1 MAPLLKLIWA
11 SYQHNTL
18 RVLLV
23 LIALITACAGL
34 SAVLVINSAAKNS
47 YASASQPF
55 LQQVEQRITARSG
68 HSLSKQDFTS
78 LRRLGFTQLIPV
90 LRSSQNII
98 HPKTGE
104 TQRLSLLGI
113 DTFSIFSYSA
123 SNTSQVAQNNTTLPT
138 QDLSQLWTPPF
149 TSVIHPDFAS
159 ELNFASGQVLSIEN
173 KQLLPQL
180 TITDID
186 GLGREVVMDIGQLQ
200 RVLGTQRISELLVI
214 GEQKKDNKID
224 EKSQNKNSIVDA
236 LKAALPDHLQ
246 LENINTGEQAQ
257 QLTGSFHLN
266 LLAMACLMFVV
277 CMFVVMNALH
287 LLIMKRWQN
296 LRIARQLGVSRKQIY
311 WAQGAELVLISL
323 LCAPLGAIAG
333 VLLAQLASPMVS
345 LTLQSLFDVRVGY
358 TQVAYVTLISQCFM
372 ACILGAL
379 AAAILP
385 MWQLNTKLALR
396 NLSVVTNSNHLP
408 WLYTSIALCSL
419 AVALGYYSTGM
430 LMSFSAIAISI
441 FAGCSLLIYAVPKS
455 LNTLFNSL
463 PEQWVL
469 FRWLAADGVR
479 LSQKSKIACCAFF
492 IALTSNIGMN
502 LMVDSFR
509 QATNQWLSQRLVA
522 DQYVSTQTP
531 KIFTQW
537 LATQNINV
545 DVVERKGIDAFLVNE
560 PQSQV
565 IDQTND
571 STKNTT
577 TKPTKIELRSYPS
590 TELYQSAMLF
600 AEQQTDVWQ
609 TFSSGKGVLVN
620 QQLALRHKLTLGQTL
635 NFYTDTSEPETK
647 QIVGIYYDYGNQN
660 AQAILDLDYFSKYK
674 TSTDLFA
681 MHFASKKQQHL
692 FANQLASS
700 SISDQVRAIQTQEL
714 LTISMKTFERTFVI
728 TDGLN
733 IVTLLVAALSL
744 ATSVLMIDIDNRPQ
758 RALLRSMGVGNY
770 QITGLS
776 LIQYTLLSL
785 LACLVA
791 LPFGIGLTWL
801 LINLINVQAFSWSY
815 PILFTPSKLFSA
827 AVMSILLIVVVVAL
841 PLYKLSRRKL
851 VEDIKCL
858 NF

>member
-1 MAPLLKLIWA
+1 MTPLLKLIWA
-11 SYQHNTL
+11 SYQHNML
-18 RVLLV
+18 RVVLV
-23 LIALITACAGL
+23 LIALVTACAGL

-55 LQQVEQRITARSG
+55 LQQVEQRITAQSG

-90 LRSSQNII
+90 LRSSQSVIQ
-98 HPKTGE
+98 PVSGE

-123 SNTSQVAQNNTTLPT
+123 RNTSQDEQNSSGTST
-138 QDLSQLWTPPF
+138 QELSQLWTPPF
-149 TSVIHPDFAS
+149 ASVIHKDFAS
-159 ELNFASGQVLSIEN
+159 ELNLANGQILSLEN

-180 TITDID
+180 AITDID

-200 RVLGTQRISELLVI
+200 KLLGTQKISELLVV
-214 GEQKKDNKID
+214 GGMKHSARNT
-224 EKSQNKNSIVDA
+224 
-236 LKAALPDHLQ
+236 LKAALPEHLQ
-246 LENINTGEQAQ
+246 LESINTGEQAQ

-296 LRIARQLGVSRKQIY
+296 LRIARQIGVSRKQIY
-311 WAQGAELVLISL
+311 WAQGTELVLISL
-323 LCAPLGAIAG
+323 LCAPIG
-333 VLLAQLASPMVS
+333 VFVGIFLAQLVSPMVS
-345 LTLQSLFDVRVGY
+345 LTLQSLFDVRVGF
-358 TQVAYVTLISQCFM
+358 TQVAYITLMLQSFAACF
-372 ACILGAL
+372 LGAT

-385 MWQLNTKLALR
+385 MWQLDAKLSLR
-396 NLSVVTNSNHLP
+396 NFSVSTNSKDFS
-408 WLYTSIALCSL
+408 WLYAGL
-419 AVALGYYSTGM
+419 AMGCLAAFLGYYTTGM
-430 LMSFSAIAISI
+430 LMSFGAIAISI
-441 FAGCSLLIYAVPKS
+441 FAGCSILIYAVPKS
-455 LNTLFNSL
+455 LNTLFHSM
-463 PEQWVL
+463 PERWVL
-469 FRWLAADGVR
+469 LRWLAADGVR

-531 KIFTQW
+531 KVFTQW
-537 LATQNINV
+537 LATQDMNGY
-545 DVVERKGIDAFLVNE
+545 VVERKGVDAFLVNK
-560 PQSQV
+560 SQTQATK
-565 IDQTND
+565 QTNNQ
-571 STKNTT
+571 SNNQI
-577 TKPTKIELRSYPS
+577 KIELRSYPS
-590 TELYQSAMLF
+590 SDLYRSAMLF
-600 AEQQTDVWQ
+600 SEQQTDVWQ
-609 TFSSGKGVLVN
+609 IFSTGQGALIN
-620 QQLALRHKLTLGQTL
+620 QQLALRHGLTLGQTL
-635 NFYTDTSEPETK
+635 SFYTETGQSETK
-647 QIVGIYYDYGNQN
+647 QIVGIYYDYGNQK
-660 AQAILDLDYFSKYK
+660 AQAMLDLDYFDKYEAN
-674 TSTDLFA
+674 TTLFA
-681 MHFASKKQQHL
+681 LHFLSEQQQSL
-692 FANQLASS
+692 FTKQLASS
-700 SISDQVRAIQTQEL
+700 SISDQVSSIQTREL
-714 LTISMKTFERTFVI
+714 LALSMKTFERTFVI

-744 ATSVLMIDIDNRPQ
+744 ATSVLMIDMDNRPQ

-785 LACLVA
+785 MACLVA

-815 PILFTPSKLFSA
+815 PILITPSKLFSA
-827 AVMSILLIVVVVAL
+827 GIISILLIVVVVAL

-858 NF
+858 SF

>member
-1 MAPLLKLIWA
+1 MTSLLKLIWA
-11 SYQHNTL
+11 SYQHNLL
-18 RVLLV
+18 RVVLV

-55 LQQVEQRITARSG
+55 LQQVEQRITAISG

-78 LRRLGFTQLIPV
+78 LRRLGFTQLVPV
-90 LRSSQNII
+90 LRSSQNVIQ
-98 HPKTGE
+98 PVSGE

-123 SNTSQVAQNNTTLPT
+123 RNTSQDEQNSSGTST
-138 QDLSQLWTPPF
+138 QELSQLWTPPF
-149 TSVIHPDFAS
+149 ASVIHKDFAS
-159 ELNFASGQVLSIEN
+159 EFNLANGQILSLEN

-180 TITDID
+180 AVTDID

-200 RVLGTQRISELLVI
+200 KLLGTQKISELLVV
-214 GEQKKDNKID
+214 GGMKH
-224 EKSQNKNSIVDA
+224 SARDA
-236 LKAALPDHLQ
+236 LRAALPEHLQ

-311 WAQGAELVLISL
+311 WAQGTELVLISL
-323 LCAPLGAIAG
+323 LCAPIG
-333 VLLAQLASPMVS
+333 VFVGIFLAQLVSPMVS
-345 LTLQSLFDVRVGY
+345 LTLQSLFDVRVGF
-358 TQVAYVTLISQCFM
+358 TQVAYVTLMLQSFAACF
-372 ACILGAL
+372 LGAT

-385 MWQLNTKLALR
+385 MWQLDAKLSLR
-396 NLSVVTNSNHLP
+396 NFSVSTNSKDFS
-408 WLYTSIALCSL
+408 WLYAGL
-419 AVALGYYSTGM
+419 AMGCLAAFLGYYTTGM
-430 LMSFSAIAISI
+430 LMSFGAIAISI
-441 FAGCSLLIYAVPKS
+441 FAGCSILIYAVPKS
-455 LNTLFNSL
+455 LNTLFHSM
-463 PEQWVL
+463 PERWVL
-469 FRWLAADGVR
+469 LRWLAADGVR

-531 KIFTQW
+531 KVFTQW
-537 LATQNINV
+537 LTTQDMNV
-545 DVVERKGIDAFLVNE
+545 GVVERKGVDAFLVNNS
-560 PQSQV
+560 QSRV
-565 IDQTND
+565 IYQTNNQ
-571 STKNTT
+571 TNNQ
-577 TKPTKIELRSYPS
+577 TKIELRSYPS
-590 TELYQSAMLF
+590 SDLYRSAMLF
-600 AEQQTDVWQ
+600 SEQQIDLWQ
-609 TFSSGKGVLVN
+609 IFSTGQGALIN
-620 QQLALRHKLTLGQTL
+620 QQLALRHGLTLGQTL
-635 NFYTDTSEPETK
+635 SFYTETGRFETK
-647 QIVGIYYDYGNQN
+647 QIVGIYYDYGNQK
-660 AQAILDLDYFSKYK
+660 AQAMLDLDHFDKYEAN
-674 TSTDLFA
+674 TTLFA
-681 MHFASKKQQHL
+681 LHFLSEQQQSL

-700 SISDQVRAIQTQEL
+700 SISDQVSSIQTREL
-714 LTISMKTFERTFVI
+714 LALSMKTFERTFVI

-744 ATSVLMIDIDNRPQ
+744 ATSVLMIDMDNRPQ

-785 LACLVA
+785 MACLVA

-815 PILFTPSKLFSA
+815 PILITPSKLFSA
-827 AVMSILLIVVVVAL
+827 GIISILLIVVVVAL

-858 NF
+858 SF

>member
-1 MAPLLKLIWA
+1 MVALLKLIWA
-11 SYQHNTL
+11 SYQHNVS
-18 RVLLV
+18 RVALV
-23 LIALITACAGL
+23 FIALITACAGL
-34 SAVLVINSAAKNS
+34 SAVLVINSAAKSS
-47 YASASQPF
+47 YAAAGQPF

-78 LRRLGFTQLIPV
+78 LRRMGFTQLIPV
-90 LRSSQNII
+90 LRSSQNVI
-98 HPKTGE
+98 HPQTGE

-113 DTFSIFSYSA
+113 DAFSIFSYSA
-123 SNTSQVAQNNTTLPT
+123 RNASQAAPNTADIAA
-138 QDLSQLWTPPF
+138 QDLSQLWTAPF
-149 TSVIHPDFAS
+149 ASVIHPDFAS
-159 ELNFASGQVLSIEN
+159 ELNFVSGQVFSVDN

-180 TITDID
+180 AITDID

-200 RVLGTQRISELLVI
+200 RVLGTQNISELLII
-214 GEQKKDNKID
+214 GDEEQEKKNEAI
-224 EKSQNKNSIVDA
+224 SA
-236 LKAALPDHLQ
+236 LKAVLPEHLQ

-296 LRIARQLGVSRKQIY
+296 LRIARQLGVSRNQIY
-311 WAQGAELVLISL
+311 WAQGTELILISL

-333 VLLAQLASPMVS
+333 VFLAQLASPMVS
-345 LTLQSLFDVRVGY
+345 LTLQSLFDVRVSY
-358 TQVAYVTLISQCFM
+358 TQVAYATLLLQCFV
-372 ACILGAL
+372 ACILGAV
-379 AAAILP
+379 AAAALP
-385 MWQLNTKLALR
+385 MWQLDTKLALR
-396 NLSVVTNSNHLP
+396 NLPVSTDSSHLS
-408 WLYTSIALCSL
+408 WLYTSIVLGCA
-419 AVALGYYSTGM
+419 AVSLGYYSTGM
-430 LMSFSAIAISI
+430 LMSFGAIAMSI

-455 LNTLFNSL
+455 LNTLFHSL
-463 PEQWVL
+463 PQRWVL

-509 QATNQWLSQRLVA
+509 QATHQWLTQRLVA

-531 KIFTQW
+531 KVFTQW
-537 LATQNINV
+537 LATQDINAGLGV
-545 DVVERKGIDAFLVNE
+545 NVIERKGIDAFLLDE
-560 PQSQV
+560 SQSQV
-565 IDQTND
+565 SEQ
-571 STKNTT
+571 TKNRTGEPISNRIN
-577 TKPTKIELRSYPS
+577 KPTKIELRSYPS
-590 TELYQSAMLF
+590 TELYQAAMLF
-600 AEQQTDVWQ
+600 AEQQADVWQ
-609 TFSSGKGVLVN
+609 IFSTGQGVLVN
-620 QQLALRHKLTLGQTL
+620 QQLALRHGLVLGEIL
-635 NFYTDTSEPETK
+635 SFYTEAGQPESK

-660 AQAILDLDYFSKYK
+660 AQAMLDLDYFSKYK
-674 TSTDLFA
+674 TNTTLFA
-681 MHFASKKQQHL
+681 LHFDSEQQQSL
-692 FANQLASS
+692 FTNQLASS
-700 SISDQVRAIQTQEL
+700 SISSQVSSIQTREL
-714 LTISMKTFERTFVI
+714 LALSMKTFERTFVI

-744 ATSVLMIDIDNRPQ
+744 ATSVLMIDMDNRPQ

-776 LIQYTLLSL
+776 LVQYTLLSL

-815 PILFTPSKLFSA
+815 PILITPSKLFSA
-827 AVMSILLIVVVVAL
+827 GIMSTLLIVVVVAI

-858 NF
+858 SF

>member
-1 MAPLLKLIWA
+1 MVPLLKLIWA

-18 RVLLV
+18 RVALV

-104 TQRLSLLGI
+104 TRRLSLLGI

-123 SNTSQVAQNNTTLPT
+123 SNTSQVVPNNTSPPT

-159 ELNFASGQVLSIEN
+159 ELNFASGHVLSIEN
-173 KQLLPQL
+173 KQSLPQL
-180 TITDID
+180 AITDID

-200 RVLGTQRISELLVI
+200 RVLGTQKISELLVI
-214 GEQKKDNKID
+214 GEKEKEKNNSAID
-224 EKSQNKNSIVDA
+224 VLQ
-236 LKAALPDHLQ
+236 AALPDHLQ
-246 LENINTGEQAQ
+246 LENINTGDQAQ

-311 WAQGAELVLISL
+311 WAQGAELVLISF

-358 TQVAYVTLISQCFM
+358 TQVAYVTLMLQCFV
-372 ACILGAL
+372 ACIMGAV

-396 NLSVVTNSNHLP
+396 NLSVSTHSSHLS
-408 WLYTSIALCSL
+408 WLYASIALGCF
-419 AVALGYYSTGM
+419 AVGLGYYSTGM
-430 LMSFSAIAISI
+430 LMSFGAIAISI

-455 LNTLFNSL
+455 LNTLFNTL

-509 QATNQWLSQRLVA
+509 QATHQWLSQRLVA

-531 KIFTQW
+531 KVFTAW
-537 LATQNINV
+537 LASQDINV
-545 DVVERKGIDAFLVNE
+545 DVVERKGIDAFLVDE
-560 PQSQV
+560 SQSREIFQANN
-565 IDQTND
+565 QTNNQ
-571 STKNTT
+571 TKL
-577 TKPTKIELRSYPS
+577 ELRSYPS

-600 AEQQTDVWQ
+600 AEQQTDVWKV
-609 TFSSGKGVLVN
+609 FSAGQGVLVN
-620 QQLALRHKLTLGQTL
+620 QQLALRHGLTLGETL
-635 NFYTDTSEPETK
+635 SFYTETSRPETK

-660 AQAILDLDYFSKYK
+660 VQAMLDLDYFSKYK
-674 TSTDLFA
+674 ANTTLFA
-681 MHFASKKQQHL
+681 LHFASEQQQRL
-692 FANQLASS
+692 FANQLTSS
-700 SISDQVRAIQTQEL
+700 SISNQVRSIQTREL
-714 LTISMKTFERTFVI
+714 LALSMKTFERTFVI

-744 ATSVLMIDIDNRPQ
+744 ATSVLMIDMDNRPQ

-815 PILFTPSKLFSA
+815 PILITPSKLFSA
-827 AVMSILLIVVVVAL
+827 GMMSILLIVIVVAL

-858 NF
+858 SF

>member
-1 MAPLLKLIWA
+1 MVPLLKLIWA

-18 RVLLV
+18 RVALV

-104 TQRLSLLGI
+104 TRRLSLLGI

-123 SNTSQVAQNNTTLPT
+123 SNTSQVVPNNTSPPT

-173 KQLLPQL
+173 KQSLPQL
-180 TITDID
+180 AITDID

-200 RVLGTQRISELLVI
+200 RVLGTQKISELLVI
-214 GEQKKDNKID
+214 GEKEKNNSAID
-224 EKSQNKNSIVDA
+224 VLQ
-236 LKAALPDHLQ
+236 AALPDHLQ
-246 LENINTGEQAQ
+246 LENINTGDQAQ

-311 WAQGAELVLISL
+311 WAQGAELVLISF

-358 TQVAYVTLISQCFM
+358 TQVAYVTLMLQCFV
-372 ACILGAL
+372 ACIIGAV

-396 NLSVVTNSNHLP
+396 NLSVSTHSSHLS
-408 WLYTSIALCSL
+408 WLYASIALGCF
-419 AVALGYYSTGM
+419 AVGLGYYSTGM
-430 LMSFSAIAISI
+430 LMSFGAIAISI

-455 LNTLFNSL
+455 LNTLFNTL

-509 QATNQWLSQRLVA
+509 QATHQWLSQRLVA

-531 KIFTQW
+531 KVFTAW
-537 LATQNINV
+537 LATQDINV
-545 DVVERKGIDAFLVNE
+545 DVVERKGIDAFLVDE
-560 PQSQV
+560 SQSRV
-565 IDQTND
+565 IYQANNQTNNQ
-571 STKNTT
+571 TKL
-577 TKPTKIELRSYPS
+577 ELRSYPS

-609 TFSSGKGVLVN
+609 VFSAGQGVLVN
-620 QQLALRHKLTLGQTL
+620 QQLALRHGLTLGETL
-635 NFYTDTSEPETK
+635 SFYTETSRPETK

-660 AQAILDLDYFSKYK
+660 VQAMLDLDYFSKYK
-674 TSTDLFA
+674 ANTTLFA
-681 MHFASKKQQHL
+681 LHFASEQQQRL
-692 FANQLASS
+692 FANQLTSS
-700 SISDQVRAIQTQEL
+700 SISNQVRSIQTREL
-714 LTISMKTFERTFVI
+714 LALSMKTFERTFVI

-744 ATSVLMIDIDNRPQ
+744 ATSVLMIDMDNRPQ

-815 PILFTPSKLFSA
+815 PILITPSKLFSA
-827 AVMSILLIVVVVAL
+827 GMMSILLIVIVVAL

-858 NF
+858 SF